1 MTRIDRPL
9 VFATAFLFVLCAA
22 FTARAGGGEVDAR
35 RAIPSPTA
43 TPEVFSNPQRVTI
56 NGYSQDAEEPFI
68 SRDGNYLFF
77 DNSNNPKVNPNTDI
91 FWATRIDDLTFQ
103 YQGPIAGVDTTTSLE
118 GVPSMDLNNVFYFI
132 SPRSYPQT
140 LSTIYFGAFANGAVT
155 AAELVPGVSRLKA
168 GWVNFDAEVSADG
181 NTLYFVDGYFGSTGQ
196 PRSSKIE
203 VAHKDGNT
211 FERDKHSA
219 SIMAKINVA
228 PLNYAADISTSELEF
243 FYTQASARGTAI
255 YTARRNDV
263 TKPFERPIKIDAITG
278 FSEAPSISPDGH
290 SLYYHH
296 QEADGTFAIYR
307 VTRP

>member
-1 MTRIDRPL
+1 MKMIEGPL
-9 VFATAFLFVLCAA
+9 AA
-22 FTARAGGGEVDAR
+22 FAGALLVVLGASFNTYADDVDTR
-35 RAIPSPTA
+35 RAVPSPTA
-43 TPEVFSNPQRVTI
+43 TSGIFSNPQRVSI
-56 NGYSQDAEEPFI
+56 NGYGQDAEEPFI

-118 GVPSMDLNNVFYFI
+118 GVPSMDINNVFYFI

-140 LSTIYFGAFANGAVT
+140 LSTIYSGGFSNGTVT
-155 AAELVPGVSRLKA
+155 GAELVFGVSLLQG
-168 GWVNFDAEVSADG
+168 GWVNFDAEISADG

-196 PRSSKIE
+196 PQSSQIE
-203 VAHKDGNT
+203 IARKNGNR

-219 SIMAKINVA
+219 STMAKINVA
-228 PLNYAADISTSELEF
+228 PLNYAADISASELEF

-255 YTARRNDV
+255 YTATRAD
-263 TKPFERPIKIDAITG
+263 TSKPFERPVKIDAITG

-296 QEADGTFAIYR
+296 QDADGTFAIYR
-307 VTRP
+307 VTRR